1 MIPLS
6 KQYIATLKDAAK
18 KLTGEKRRVF
28 EAKVT
33 LDYFNSK
40 PYLAEQT
47 LGWDRKTIEVG
58 INELRKHGCTITA
71 TCPVNLLRQS
81 GK

>member
-6 KQYIATLKDAAK
+6 KQYIATLKDVAK
-18 KLTGEKRRVF
+18 KLTGEKRRAF
-28 EAKVT
+28 EAQVT

-47 LGWDRKTIEVG
+47 FRHPDLYSKRLFSS
-58 INELRKHGCTITA
+58 INKIL
-71 TCPVNLLRQS
+71 
-81 GK
+81 

>member
-1 MIPLS
+1 MTPLS

-18 KLTGEKRRVF
+18 KLTGEKRRAF
-28 EAKVT
+28 EAQVT

-47 LGWDRKTIEVG
+47 LG
-58 INELRKHGCTITA
+58 
-71 TCPVNLLRQS
+71 
-81 GK
+81 